1 MKNIFLCLMLLTL
14 AGCQKDSGAIQG
26 YVEGEFVAVSPT
38 TGGLLQ
44 SLAVAKGQDVKAS
57 APLFSLDLT
66 ELRAK
71 QAAAQAAVRRAEA
84 ELNDLTKGERPEEI
98 EVILRQKEQ
107 AEATLQNAQKEYD
120 RVVPLS
126 KSGAESMTRRD
137 DVVSALATAQA
148 RVAELDAQVKA
159 ANLGARIDR
168 IEAAQADVDSAR
180 QALAQVDK
188 QVQDASPAAPA
199 DSIVEDTYFRPGEY
213 VAAGQPVVNLL
224 PPDNVKVRFFVSQKT
239 LPQIKPGQA
248 VSVTCDG
255 CGAAMTARVSYIAP
269 ENEYTPPVIFS
280 VESREKLVFMV
291 EAVPEQFSPALHP
304 GLPVSVTLGAQK

>member
-1 MKNIFLCLMLLTL
+1 MKKVFLCLMLLAL
-14 AGCQKDSGAIQG
+14 SACQKQSDSIQG
-26 YVEGEFVAVSPT
+26 YVEGEYVAVSPT

-44 SLAVAKGQDVKAS
+44 SLNVAKGQDVKAG
-57 APLFSLDLT
+57 AALFSLDLT
-66 ELRAK
+66 ELQAR
-71 QAAAQAAVRRAEA
+71 QAAAQAEVRRAEA

-107 AEATLQNAQKEYD
+107 AEAELQNAQKDYD

-126 KSGAESMTRRD
+126 KTGAESMTRRD
-137 DVVSALATAQA
+137 EVVSALATAQA

-168 IEAAQADVDSAR
+168 IEAAQAAVESAR
-180 QALAQVDK
+180 QALAQAAK
-188 QVQDASPAAPA
+188 QVQDAAPVAPA

-248 VSVTCDG
+248 VTVSCDG
-255 CGAAMTARVSYIAP
+255 CGAAMAARISYIAP

-304 GLPVSVTLGAQK
+304 GLPVDVKLGAQK